1 MENNETNDVQVEE
14 TKTPTFDEILA
25 SNKDYQSEFDRRLAK
40 SNKTYLENE
49 KVNWEKEYTERLE
62 REKSEAEKLAKMNTE
77 QQLQYKIDQLEA
89 QIAESNNKLNDKK
102 VNNVHVFTSL
112 FRPKDFFET
121 LAIILHIKIL
131 ILKYNSQSI
140 NTATKYS
147 PIYGILSKPIQS
159 SAFHLYFISESG
171 KYFFAKSSKNSNP
184 LLSVFSPVLCPFP
197 TIKI

>member
-49 KVNWEKEYTERLE
+49 KANWEKEYTERLE

-89 QIAESNNKLNDKK
+89 QIAESNNKLNASQLKDTTADILNERGIPSSYLSMFDFSKETADTINSK
-102 VNNVHVFTSL
+102 VEMLVNIRSKDLEDNLNRTL
-112 FRPKDFFET
+112 RQEPPKYVSNDDYEELDPYIEGF
-121 LAIILHIKIL
+121 K
-131 ILKYNSQSI
+131 
-140 NTATKYS
+140 
-147 PIYGILSKPIQS
+147 
-159 SAFHLYFISESG
+159 SE
-171 KYFFAKSSKNSNP
+171 
-184 LLSVFSPVLCPFP
+184 L
-197 TIKI
+197 